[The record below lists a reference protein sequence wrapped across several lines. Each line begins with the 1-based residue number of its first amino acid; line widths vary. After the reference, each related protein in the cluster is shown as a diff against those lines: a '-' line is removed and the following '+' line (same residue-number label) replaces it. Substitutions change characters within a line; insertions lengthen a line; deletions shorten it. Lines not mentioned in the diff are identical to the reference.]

1 MANAAVFDLCV
12 VGAGMIGS
20 AAARHASELPGTSV
34 CLIGPEE
41 PQDRHNNATGIFA
54 AHYDEGRI
62 TRACDPN
69 PVWASM
75 AQASIK
81 RYKDIE
87 EKSGISFYNEVGTL
101 MAARSNGE
109 YMSKV
114 QTVLKEQRIPV
125 VNLDGRE
132 LAAKFPYLRLSA
144 NDAGVY
150 EERNAGY
157 ISPRRLVSAQQ
168 AAAKKQGCRII
179 HDVVEKVSRVVKN
192 GEYVMRVETNG
203 GTVVESRKVLLAA
216 GAYTDFRQL
225 LPGFR
230 LNQLLCP
237 LTVALAEISEQDAAI
252 LRSMPSVIYKGD
264 GHPELHPDFPRLPDG
279 QVSYYMLPPIQYPD
293 GKYYIKL
300 GHFHAAVLARLHS
313 AGEVKRWFETGN
325 KALADATG
333 KFIRSLFKGVEVL
346 GWKQDQC
353 VVVET
358 PNDLPYI
365 DTVHTQLGV
374 ATGGNGYAAKSSDE
388 IGRIA
393 ATMMLRGWDSDIPR
407 DTFRLRT
414 KSAL

>member
-87 EKSGISFYNEVGTL
+87 EKSGGIRRL
-101 MAARSNGE
+101 M
-109 YMSKV
+109 
-114 QTVLKEQRIPV
+114 RIPV

-293 GKYYIKL
+293 G
-300 GHFHAAVLARLHS
+300 
-313 AGEVKRWFETGN
+313 
-325 KALADATG
+325 
-333 KFIRSLFKGVEVL
+333 VEVL